1 MKKVC
6 MKLFLFSI
14 TVMLLVSLSSA
25 TQIHLKNGIVLR
37 GEIVSSDENSVIF
50 NEQDMGMLKLSNEKI
65 LKIVE
70 GKEIKVEKINPV
82 PLKLQEDYFDEYA
95 RDLRRKGP
103 ISFSFSGGLSNIDGG
118 DLNAAIIGMKERME
132 DLSSDFT
139 GADFN
144 IDLEEFGWIKN
155 FKGELL
161 FNLSPYMSIAFGAE
175 YLSKNN
181 PGSMSFD
188 LEYSEAYYD
197 NGYYVDI
204 SADISV
210 SMESEYKLTAIP
222 LTLSLYFFIPM
233 GNAADFFITGGAG
246 YYLGKIEL
254 NQTSQEDEKVQVDA
268 YDTAGGSLLH
278 SSLEEYSSD
287 GTETAEAKCN
297 TIGYHGG
304 AGFSINLSPNLS
316 FVFEG
321 GYRYVNFKKWEVD
334 YTYDES
340 WYEKWGEK
348 WGQSDWVYEEYSG
361 TYSDS
366 FEGGKIWFYEDKT
379 DLGTYDSI
387 TSSEEE
393 PEESDYIKNVRLAE
407 INLTGFSITAGIK
420 ITF

>member
-1 MKKVC
+1 
-6 MKLFLFSI
+6 
-14 TVMLLVSLSSA
+14 
-25 TQIHLKNGIVLR
+25 
-37 GEIVSSDENSVIF
+37 
-50 NEQDMGMLKLSNEKI
+50 MGMLKLSNEKI

-70 GKEIKVEKINPV
+70 GKEVKKEKTYST
-82 PLKLQEDYFDEYA
+82 PLELQDDYFDAYA
-95 RDLRRKGP
+95 RELRGKGP

-118 DLNAAIIGMKERME
+118 DLNATIIGMKEQWE
-132 DLSSDFT
+132 DLSGYFT

-161 FNLSPYMSIAFGAE
+161 FNLSSYMSIAFGAE

-181 PGSMSFD
+181 TGSISFD
-188 LEYSEAYYD
+188 DEASNTYYA
-197 NGYYVDI
+197 NGYYVDY

-246 YYLGKIEL
+246 YYIGKIEVIRTL
-254 NQTSQEDEKVQVDA
+254 QEDENYQEDY
-268 YDTAGGSLLH
+268 YDTADGSYLYRYLD
-278 SSLEEYSSD
+278 EYSST
-287 GTETAEAKCN
+287 GTETEEAKCN
-297 TIGYHGG
+297 TIGYHAG

-321 GYRYVNFKKWEVD
+321 GYRYVNFKKWKVD

-340 WYEKWGEK
+340 WHEKYGW
-348 WGQSDWVYEEYSG
+348 SDLGYEEYDG

-366 FEGGKIWFYEDKT
+366 FEDGKLWFYEDKT
-379 DLGTYDSI
+379 DLGTYDNI

-393 PEESDYIKNVRLAE
+393 PEESAYIKNVRLAE
-407 INLTGFSITAGIK
+407 INLNGFSVRAGIK